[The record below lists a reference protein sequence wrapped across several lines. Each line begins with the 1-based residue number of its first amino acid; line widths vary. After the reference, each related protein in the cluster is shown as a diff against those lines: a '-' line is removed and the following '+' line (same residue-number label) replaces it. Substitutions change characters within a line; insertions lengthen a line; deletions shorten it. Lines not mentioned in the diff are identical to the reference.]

1 MFYSLILFSYLN
13 NYNVSKFYQARHRI
27 EIPEPVDIGDHD
39 QDSIATSI
47 EVQTGNSVVEAKEV
61 SESFTHRVQ
70 QHHKGTR
77 AQTLRL
83 KVQKHK

>member
-1 MFYSLILFSYLN
+1 MFFTLILFSCLN
-13 NYNVSKFYQARHRI
+13 DYTVSKFYQARRRI

-39 QDSIATSI
+39 QESITSI
-47 EVQTGNSVVEAKEV
+47 EVQTENSVVEAKEV

-83 KVQKHK
+83 KVQKQT